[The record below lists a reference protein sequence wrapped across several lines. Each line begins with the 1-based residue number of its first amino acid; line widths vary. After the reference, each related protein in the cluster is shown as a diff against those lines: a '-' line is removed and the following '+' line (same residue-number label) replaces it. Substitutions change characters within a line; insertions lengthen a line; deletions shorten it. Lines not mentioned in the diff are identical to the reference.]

1 MSSSV
6 DSDDTSPSATFF
18 GLDKETLTKISAAC
32 ERLTL
37 GMWIPLLEDLMN
49 GPKAIGRKESTKK
62 MLERIR
68 AAGLVDS
75 DPYIRNRPR
84 LWWLTEQGRLA
95 IAKYHQ
101 GSSSTELKQ
110 TGSEMET
117 LLRSLSG

>member
-6 DSDDTSPSATFF
+6 DSDTSPSATFF
-18 GLDKETLTKISAAC
+18 GLDAAVLKQMSAAC
-32 ERLTL
+32 DRLL
-37 GMWIPLLEDLMN
+37 LDMWISLLDELMN

-62 MLERIR
+62 TLERIR

-75 DPYIRNRPR
+75 DPYIPNRPR
-84 LWWLTEQGRLA
+84 LWWLTEKGRLA
-95 IAKYHQ
+95 VAKYHQ
-101 GSSSTELKQ
+101 DSGDTELKQ